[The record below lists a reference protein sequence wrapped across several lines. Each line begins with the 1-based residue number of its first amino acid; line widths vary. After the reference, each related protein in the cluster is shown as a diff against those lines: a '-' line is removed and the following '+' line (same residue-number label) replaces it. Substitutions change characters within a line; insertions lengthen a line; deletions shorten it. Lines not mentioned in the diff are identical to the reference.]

1 MSELHQIQDV
11 LRRTAARQRLQRG
24 WQGLWRGALVG
35 ISVYFL
41 AVILFKLAPIPKE
54 TLRWAATASMACA
67 MGGFLIGWLR
77 RITPESA
84 ARFLDQKQHLEERLS
99 TALEFSKSG
108 RTDRWNDL
116 VLADATAAAAS
127 IDPAKLMP
135 WKMPRVARWVALAT
149 VVVVGVGFIPEY
161 RSKAYVEKKKDAE
174 VIKEVGQQLANLTR
188 RSLADR
194 KPALEPTEKTLEKVA
209 ELGDRL
215 QQAKLT
221 RGNALKDLASA
232 TDKLKQDLSDMAK
245 DPAIRRLERA
255 ARTPGN
261 TPTQTAQSLQKQM
274 EAISKQ
280 LGDKAAQNPEAVNAL
295 QKDMQALKDAA
306 KGMANQDGS
315 QGAAS
320 RQQLAQMAS
329 ELARKAESL
338 GMPLPSLD
346 EAIAALNSAQAEQ
359 FLKDLNRADQDLQK
373 MTDLAKTLAQLQQ
386 QAERLGKDLAEQL
399 KNAQAQAAIESL
411 RKMRDML
418 TKASL
423 SSAQMQKMIQELKEA
438 AKPGEQYGEVG
449 KLLEKA
455 AGECQSGNKAAAGK
469 EMAAAQAELE
479 KMLNDMND
487 MQGLMAAMQ
496 NLQKAQM
503 CVGNG
508 LAWGQ
513 GPGGAGGKSGKPS
526 GKSRRGYGDWSNE
539 DPWAMPDSIAD
550 TWDNG
555 GLPDR
560 TEKKS
565 KGLTDRDSSMPDNLS
580 PTKVKGQM
588 QPGGPMP
595 SITLRGVSIKGDS
608 KIAYTEAV
616 ASAQTDAQA
625 ALSQERVPRAYQN
638 AVRDYFDD
646 LKK

>member
-1 MSELHQIQDV
+1 MSEMKQIQDI
-11 LRRTAARQRLQRG
+11 LGRTAARRRLQCG

-35 ISVYFL
+35 VL
-41 AVILFKLAPIPKE
+41 AYLAAVLLFKVAPVPEE
-54 TLRWAATASMACA
+54 TLRWSAMASLACA
-67 MGGFLIGWLR
+67 VMGFLIGWLR
-77 RITPESA
+77 RVTPEA
-84 ARFLDQKQHLEERLS
+84 TARFLDQKEHLQERLS
-99 TALEFSKSG
+99 TALEFSKIA
-108 RTDRWNDL
+108 RKDRWNEL
-116 VLADATAAAAS
+116 ILADATSAAAA

-135 WKMPRVARWVALAT
+135 WKLPHIARWVGLAA
-149 VVVVGVGFIPEY
+149 VAAVGVGFIPEY

-188 RSLADR
+188 RSLVDR
-194 KPALEPTEKTLEKVA
+194 KPALEPTEKSLEKVA

-232 TDKLKQDLSDMAK
+232 TDKIKQDLGALAK

-261 TPTQTAQSLQKQM
+261 TPTQSSQSLQKQM
-274 EAISKQ
+274 DAISKQ
-280 LGDKAAQNPEAVNAL
+280 LGDKAAQNPDAVNQL

-315 QGAAS
+315 QGAPS
-320 RQQLAQMAS
+320 RQQMAQMAS

-359 FLKDLNRADQDLQK
+359 FLKDLHMADQDLQK
-373 MTDLAKTLAQLQQ
+373 MADMARTLAQLQQ

-399 KNAQAQAAIESL
+399 KNGQAQAAIESL
-411 RKMRDML
+411 QKMRDL
-418 TKASL
+418 LAKTQL
-423 SSAQMQKMIQELKEA
+423 SPEQMQKMILELKEA
-438 AKPGEQYGEVG
+438 AKPGDQYGEVG
-449 KLLEKA
+449 KMLEKA
-455 AGECQSGNKAAAGK
+455 SAECKSGNKAGAGK
-469 EMAAAQAELE
+469 EMAAAQKELE
-479 KMLNDMND
+479 KMLNDMSD

-508 LAWGQ
+508 MGWGQ
-513 GPGGAGGKSGKPS
+513 CPGGAGGTGGKPK
-526 GKSRRGYGDWSNE
+526 GKGRWGYGDWSNE
-539 DPWAMPDSIAD
+539 DPWAMPDSISDA
-550 TWDNG
+550 WDNS
-555 GLPDR
+555 GLPER
-560 TEKKS
+560 TDKNS
-565 KGLTDRDSSMPDNLS
+565 KGLTDRDSSLPDNLS
-580 PTKVKGQM
+580 PTKVKGQL

-625 ALSQERVPRAYQN
+625 ALSQEKVPRAYQN
-638 AVRDYFDD
+638 SVRDYFDD

>member
-1 MSELHQIQDV
+1 MSELKQIQDI
-11 LRRTAARQRLQRG
+11 LGRTAARQRMQRG

-35 ISVYFL
+35 AL
-41 AVILFKLAPIPKE
+41 AYLGALLLFKVAPVPKE
-54 TLRWAATASMACA
+54 MLRWSAIASVACA
-67 MGGFLIGWLR
+67 IVGFLIGWLR
-77 RITPESA
+77 RVTPEAA
-84 ARFLDQKQHLEERLS
+84 ARFLDQKQHLQERLS
-99 TALEFSKSG
+99 TALEFSKAG

-116 VLADATAAAAS
+116 VLADATSAAAA

-135 WKMPRVARWVALAT
+135 WKLPRLARWVGLAA
-149 VVVVGVGFIPEY
+149 VAAVGVGFIPEY

-174 VIKEVGQQLANLTR
+174 VIKEIGQQLANLTR

-194 KPALEPTEKTLEKVA
+194 KPALEPTEKSLEKVA

-221 RGNALKDLASA
+221 RENALKDLASA
-232 TDKLKQDLSDMAK
+232 TDKLKQDLGALGK

-261 TPTQTAQSLQKQM
+261 TPTQSAQSLQKQM
-274 EAISKQ
+274 DAISKQ
-280 LGDKAAQNPEAVNAL
+280 LGDKAAQNPDAVDQL

-320 RQQLAQMAS
+320 RQQMAKMAS

-359 FLKDLNRADQDLQK
+359 FLKDLNIADQDLQK
-373 MTDLAKTLAQLQQ
+373 MADMAKTLAQLQQ
-386 QAERLGKDLAEQL
+386 QSERLGKDLAEQL
-399 KNAQAQAAIESL
+399 KNGQAQAAIESL
-411 RKMRDML
+411 QKMRDML
-418 TKASL
+418 AKAQL
-423 SSAQMQKMIQELKEA
+423 SPEQMQKLVLELKEA
-438 AKPGEQYGEVG
+438 VKPGEQYGDVG

-455 AGECQSGNKAAAGK
+455 TAECKSGNKSGAGK
-469 EMAAAQAELE
+469 EMAAAQKELE
-479 KMLNDMND
+479 KLLGDMSD
-487 MQGLMAAMQ
+487 MEGLMAAMQ

-508 LAWGQ
+508 MGWGQ
-513 GPGGAGGKSGKPS
+513 CPGGVGGKSGKPTS
-526 GKSRRGYGDWSNE
+526 KSRRGYGNWSNE
-539 DPWAMPDSIAD
+539 DPWAMPDSISD
-550 TWDNG
+550 GWDNS
-555 GLPDR
+555 GLPERADQN
-560 TEKKS
+560 S
-565 KGLTDRDSSMPDNLS
+565 KGLTDRDSSLPDNLS
-580 PTKVKGQM
+580 PTKVKGQL

-616 ASAQTDAQA
+616 ASAQTDAQT
-625 ALSQERVPRAYQN
+625 ALSQEKVPRAYQN
-638 AVRDYFDD
+638 TVRDYFDD